1 MVWLERSLYPDHLLG
16 VGIPAVIDL
25 YISGKKV
32 KKLAL
37 FTISQGG
44 NVNEAFLPYK
54 VLTAYNLLLC
64 ISICEIY
71 LPGQDSTV

>member
-1 MVWLERSLYPDHLLG
+1 MRFLCICSVVWLERSLYQDHLLG

-37 FTISQGG
+37 FTI
-44 NVNEAFLPYK
+44 
-54 VLTAYNLLLC
+54 
-64 ISICEIY
+64 ISRWQC
-71 LPGQDSTV
+71 Q